1 MKVVVIFDKEGNVV
15 AMVPC
20 DEQVKAVRCILSDL
34 PTGAVVDRVNLEN
47 RKKPVAE
54 WHDTLTEAEQRRTAL
69 VRGLAEQ
76 VKNGVSLRELIGS
89 MNNLSNSEKWKLE
102 EEVKA
107 NGI

>member
-1 MKVVVIFDKEGNVV
+1 MKVIVIFDREGNAV
-15 AMVPC
+15 ATVPC
-20 DEQVKAVRCILSDL
+20 DESIKTVRCMLTDL
-34 PTGAVVDRVNLEN
+34 PAGAVVEN

-76 VKNGVSLRELIGS
+76 VKNGASLRELIGS